1 MFRRRKQPASPEPAQ
16 SQGAGLR
23 AMALGV
29 DPQELGL
36 SPSSGRRVWGV
47 VMDTALSDGGWHSLV
62 VFADGTTSLYT
73 SAAFGIIGAGAHER
87 VRIASDALLVAADG
101 HLDLFTT
108 AKDDAVPPPGMVTI
122 RALTFEGPQVVVAME
137 EELGQG
143 RHAASPV
150 FHAAHEVITQTRRA
164 SP

>member
-1 MFRRRKQPASPEPAQ
+1 
-16 SQGAGLR
+16 
-23 AMALGV
+23 
-29 DPQELGL
+29 
-36 SPSSGRRVWGV
+36 
-47 VMDTALSDGGWHSLV
+47 
-62 VFADGTTSLYT
+62 
-73 SAAFGIIGAGAHER
+73 
-87 VRIASDALLVAADG
+87 
-101 HLDLFTT
+101 
-108 AKDDAVPPPGMVTI
+108 MVTI